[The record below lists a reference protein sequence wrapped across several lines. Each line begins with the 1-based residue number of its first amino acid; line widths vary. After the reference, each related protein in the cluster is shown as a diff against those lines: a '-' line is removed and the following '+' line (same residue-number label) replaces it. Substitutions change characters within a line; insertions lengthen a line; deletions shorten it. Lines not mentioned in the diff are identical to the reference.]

1 MDKQYAY
8 FAKGTVADA
17 TELNIL
23 HLRKLNIHNKY

>member
-1 MDKQYAY
+1 MISSTY

-17 TELNIL
+17 TELKTL